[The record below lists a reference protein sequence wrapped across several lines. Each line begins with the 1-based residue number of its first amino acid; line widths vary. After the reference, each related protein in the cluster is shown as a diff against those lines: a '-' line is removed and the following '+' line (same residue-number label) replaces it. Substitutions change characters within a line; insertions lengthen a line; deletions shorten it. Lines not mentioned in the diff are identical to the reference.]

1 MTESVPMT
9 KENYDKLKDEVR
21 RLETVE
27 MPKIAEKIAEARAE
41 GDLKENAEYHG
52 QREAQGLL
60 QAKINMLS
68 QKLANATIVDMTK
81 IKHDEV
87 GFGATVL
94 VKDLD
99 IDDEEE
105 ITLVGAGDE
114 NYDAGKYNIASPIGQ
129 GLLGKR
135 VGDTTEIEVPKGV
148 IRFEVVEI
156 RYE

>member
-1 MTESVPMT
+1 MVDSVPMT
-9 KENYDKLKDEVR
+9 KENYDKLKEEVR

-27 MPKIAEKIAEARAE
+27 MPKIAEKIAAARAE

-60 QAKINMLS
+60 QRKIHELS
-68 QKLANATIVDMTK
+68 QKLASATIVDESK
-81 IKHDEV
+81 INRDAV

-94 VKDLD
+94 LKDLD
-99 IDDEEE
+99 IDDEET

-114 NYDAGKYNIASPIGQ
+114 DYDSGKYNIASPIGQ

-135 VGDTTEIEVPKGV
+135 VGDTAEIDVPKGV
-148 IRFEVVEI
+148 IRFEVMEI